1 MHQKHS
7 EEFKWLCY
15 SSSKEGFFCKYC
27 VLFGPFA
34 VVGAANCNQSAGKLV
49 KTPLTTFSKLTGKDG
64 ALSRHASS
72 NYHKNSLQ
80 AAQIY
85 KISQKD
91 PASDIRNQLSSQRQL
106 QVRSI
111 ALYDIL
117 L

>member
-1 MHQKHS
+1 MVMLF
-7 EEFKWLCY
+7 FKQRRIFLQILCT
-15 SSSKEGFFCKYC
+15 FWA
-27 VLFGPFA
+27 FA

-49 KTPLTTFSKLTGKDG
+49 KTLLATFSKLTGKDG

-80 AAQIY
+80 AAQY